1 VLAAYALDQQGE
13 ARVANLLKVL
23 DTARALEATGVLT
36 FRALVRWLAEQGG
49 ARYEEEESVVEG
61 EDVVRLMTIH
71 KAKGLEF
78 PVVIVPDLC
87 REGSL
92 RPGPLLV
99 DRTAGRLEI
108 NLGRVG
114 DSPLSTVGWDAALV
128 REQSRS
134 DAEALRLLYVS
145 LTRAQRVLILPVPVR
160 VDSAGFFG
168 YLGPLLEGW
177 DTVALEVATGT
188 GRDAP
193 GVAAAP
199 QETLAAWRAER
210 DALIARGRAGS
221 AAVVRPS
228 ASAAPPRNRAGK
240 GQLRG
245 RLVHAAL
252 ATLDLA
258 GPPDVAPDVAEVVA
272 ALGAGLG
279 ASPDVVRSAAHLV
292 RRAVALPV
300 WQRARRAT
308 WVAREVAVTAELDGT
323 LVDGRID
330 LAFEE
335 EGGLVVVEF
344 KTAEAPA
351 GTEEQTALYADALAR
366 VLARPVRE
374 VVVVRLLA

>member
-1 VLAAYALDQQGE
+1 
-13 ARVANLLKVL
+13 
-23 DTARALEATGVLT
+23 
-36 FRALVRWLAEQGG
+36 
-49 ARYEEEESVVEG
+49 
-61 EDVVRLMTIH
+61 
-71 KAKGLEF
+71 
-78 PVVIVPDLC
+78 
-87 REGSL
+87 
-92 RPGPLLV
+92 
-99 DRTAGRLEI
+99 
-108 NLGRVG
+108 
-114 DSPLSTVGWDAALV
+114 
-128 REQSRS
+128 
-134 DAEALRLLYVS
+134 
-145 LTRAQRVLILPVPVR
+145 VPVR